1 MSYNIYHGE
10 NPYKPGTSNI
20 PEIADI
26 IQSHSPDFVALQ
38 EVDSMTERTA
48 GFIDGIRVNLV
59 NELENITGMTG
70 FFGKAIDYSN
80 GGYGEGLLIS
90 ERQTILSHHKLMLPI
105 PKGGEE
111 RAVLFARNKLKNGKE
126 LIFAG
131 THLCHQFQEN
141 REAQAKEIVRYF
153 KQENAPVI
161 LCGDFNFE
169 PGSEPYKIITDY
181 FYDAAVLNGDPQDT
195 FSAEDPQIRIDYIFL
210 SKNHPWGVSSIKVL
224 KHKASDHMPVVGK
237 IVLKE

>member
-1 MSYNIYHGE
+1 MNIVPAFLLIFLFSASSAFSQEVTVMSYNIYHGE

-48 GFIDGIRVNLV
+48 GFNDGIRVNLV
-59 NELENITGMTG
+59 NELENITGMTV

-105 PKGGEE
+105 PKG
-111 RAVLFARNKLKNGKE
+111 NG
-126 LIFAG
+126 A
-131 THLCHQFQEN
+131 N
-141 REAQAKEIVRYF
+141 
-153 KQENAPVI
+153 
-161 LCGDFNFE
+161 
-169 PGSEPYKIITDY
+169 
-181 FYDAAVLNGDPQDT
+181 
-195 FSAEDPQIRIDYIFL
+195 IR
-210 SKNHPWGVSSIKVL
+210 K
-224 KHKASDHMPVVGK
+224 
-237 IVLKE
+237 